1 MDSDLPA
8 SPAPLPD
15 NPLQIT
21 SPPSKS
27 SSKADRASPPSARR
41 MRRRRPPAWWR
52 HTFASLSQR
61 NYRYMWLGMLAFM
74 SGVQMSFVAM
84 GYLAYDL
91 TGSAS
96 LLGFVHGAQA
106 VPMLVLSPFGG
117 VVADRFDR
125 KRAMQIGQVT
135 AGAIALLV
143 ALAIWTGYI
152 HWSHLV
158 LMGFAYGTVFAFTM
172 PARQATVPEL
182 VDRRHLGNAVALNGA
197 LLSATFLIAP
207 GIGGALYALSGPG
220 VVFFVIAGLG
230 FISVL
235 LTGALPP
242 LMPSRRK
249 VRSVLQEIGEGL
261 KYVGRSPLI
270 RLLLLMT
277 LVTASLAIPFR
288 FVLPVFVV
296 DVYERGPEA
305 LGLLVSIMGA
315 GSLAGALVLAAM
327 RGLRRGMALV
337 LASMASGAAL
347 LAVAAV
353 PIYAAAAVLMA
364 VLGVADAGRR
374 TLTHSLMMEHG
385 DPEYRGRTMSLYLMS
400 FGMVPLVVVPVGV
413 AIEQFDGRVVIGAMA
428 VLLLAVSAAILVTQR
443 DLREL
448 R

>member
-1 MDSDLPA
+1 M
-8 SPAPLPD
+8 
-15 NPLQIT
+15 
-21 SPPSKS
+21 
-27 SSKADRASPPSARR
+27 
-41 MRRRRPPAWWR
+41 
-52 HTFASLSQR
+52 SQR

-74 SGVQMSFVAM
+74 SGVQMSFGAM

-353 PIYAAAAVLMA
+353 PIYAVAAVLMA

>member
-1 MDSDLPA
+1 
-8 SPAPLPD
+8 
-15 NPLQIT
+15 
-21 SPPSKS
+21 
-27 SSKADRASPPSARR
+27 
-41 MRRRRPPAWWR
+41 
-52 HTFASLSQR
+52 
-61 NYRYMWLGMLAFM
+61 MWLGMLAFM

-143 ALAIWTGYI
+143 ALAIWSGYI

-235 LTGALPP
+235 LTGALPS

-249 VRSVLQEIGEGL
+249 ARSVFQEIGEGL
-261 KYVGRSPLI
+261 KHVGRSPLI

-315 GSLAGALVLAAM
+315 GSLAGALALAAM

>member
-1 MDSDLPA
+1 
-8 SPAPLPD
+8 
-15 NPLQIT
+15 
-21 SPPSKS
+21 
-27 SSKADRASPPSARR
+27 
-41 MRRRRPPAWWR
+41 
-52 HTFASLSQR
+52 
-61 NYRYMWLGMLAFM
+61 M

-143 ALAIWTGYI
+143 ALAIWSGYI

-235 LTGALPP
+235 LTGALPS

-249 VRSVLQEIGEGL
+249 ARSVFQEIGEGL
-261 KYVGRSPLI
+261 KHVGRSPLI

-315 GSLAGALVLAAM
+315 GSLAGALALAAM